1 MDQNKQK
8 ITKIGGKEMKK
19 VMLICNAGMSSSLM
33 AKKASE
39 YLASNGY
46 DIKVDSTT
54 SAEAEDIFNNSEYDM
69 ILVSPQIRMLFNEYS
84 KKAEEKGK
92 EIAQVGFDA
101 YSPTSMGISKMAK
114 LITDKI
120 G

>member
-1 MDQNKQK
+1 
-8 ITKIGGKEMKK
+8 MKK
-19 VMLICNAGMSSSLM
+19 VMLLCNAGMSSSMM

-39 YLASNGY
+39 YLEKNGFV
-46 DIKVDSTT
+46 IHVDSTT
-54 SAEAEDIFNNSEYDM
+54 TADAEDVFENPEYDM
-69 ILVSPQIRMLFNEYS
+69 ILVSPQVRMLFNEYS

-101 YSPTSMGISKMAK
+101 YSPTSMGVSKMAK